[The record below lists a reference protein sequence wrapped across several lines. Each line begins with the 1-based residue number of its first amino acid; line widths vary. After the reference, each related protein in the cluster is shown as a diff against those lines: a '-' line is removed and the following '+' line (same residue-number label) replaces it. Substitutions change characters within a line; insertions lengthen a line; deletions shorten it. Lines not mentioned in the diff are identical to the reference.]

1 MVTTVNGTQG
11 VDNVQDNVIT
21 TSNLQNGAVHDVDID
36 SLSSSKLVGALPAI
50 DGSSLTGIGG
60 GLPDQT
66 GNAQNVLT
74 TDGTNASW
82 LDNHTATQIFGTVL
96 TANST
101 GGTFTVNTT
110 VTLSE
115 SMNNFRGLAFIGA
128 NWGNMWYYPVA
139 LLNNT
144 AKMYSNVAT
153 ADGAQHM
160 NPSYDTYHYYI
171 RRVSDTQIYIT
182 AGVGNGV
189 SQIWGI
195 K

>member
-1 MVTTVNGTQG
+1 MASEIRGSDNFDSGT
-11 VDNVQDNVIT
+11 
-21 TSNLQNGAVHDVDID
+21 
-36 SLSSSKLVGALPAI
+36 PAI
-50 DGSSLTGIGG
+50 
-60 GLPDQT
+60 PDQT
-66 GNAQNVLT
+66 GMAQQVLT
-74 TDGTNASW
+74 TDGTTASW
-82 LDNHTATQIFGTVL
+82 LDNHTATLLFGTAL
-96 TANST
+96 TANT
-101 GGTFTVNTT
+101 VGGTSNVNVTVN
-110 VTLSE
+110 LAE

-153 ADGAQHM
+153 ADGAGHM
-160 NPSYDTYHYYI
+160 NASYDTYHYYI
-171 RRVSDTQIYIT
+171 RRVSDTSFYIT